1 MKTKYPLPKGFSGT
15 RRVAGILIALLALSL
30 IAASA
35 AVAAPFAYISNF
47 GSGNISIIDAGST
60 ALCQGTGQT
69 PPCVVATVPIGL
81 PGNSFPGG
89 VAVNPAGTL
98 AYVAD
103 QGDGTV
109 KVIRTSD
116 NSTAAAIPVG
126 VQPWGVAVSGDGATV
141 YVGLGDG
148 SVAMINA
155 SDFKVTPILNV
166 GGVLNGIVAAGSRVY
181 VSDATA
187 GQVVVI
193 DANNPGLPFVRIDVG
208 SSFNALPMGIV
219 ANAAGTRVYV
229 VDHFQNPVSL
239 NMTLEVSTI
248 DTTSNPPR
256 VIGTVTIDPNTM
268 ATPGGIALSPD
279 ESRLYVA
286 NDGRDRVTIVTLSD
300 GTLADVTVGKGPMGV
315 ATDPAGRVY
324 VANTI
329 DGTVTVLD
337 PNAPTKTVP
346 VGSTPFVFGA
356 FVTAGPPQFAL
367 TLNTIGSGSITAQPA
382 SATGKY
388 DAGTLVALMATPAA
402 GSQFSG
408 WSGACSGSSN
418 PCSVTM
424 DAAKS
429 VTATFTLKQYALTLM
444 MIGTGAGSIAANPT
458 GGTYA
463 HGAVVAVT
471 ATPAAGSQFSGW
483 SGACSG
489 SSNPCNVTMDGA
501 KSVTA
506 TVTLRQYALT
516 LTMNGTG
523 TGSIAANPTGGTYA
537 HGTVV
542 AVTATPATGSE
553 LSSWSGACSG
563 SGACS
568 VTMDA
573 AKSVTA
579 TFTVAPREPAP
590 TTCDDKINDLQKKV
604 AADKHPWRHDH
615 QLKAALRL
623 YPAAQAEL
631 AKAMAKVGAS
641 DKRYV
646 RALKEFNNGKAAL
659 CTGHYWRAHHE
670 LWESYYLAHEIL
682 KYHRR

>member
-1 MKTKYPLPKGFSGT
+1 M
-15 RRVAGILIALLALSL
+15 
-30 IAASA
+30 
-35 AVAAPFAYISNF
+35 
-47 GSGNISIIDAGST
+47 SIIDAGST

-116 NSTAAAIPVG
+116 NSTVAAIPVG

-166 GGVLNGIVAAGSRVY
+166 GGLLNGIVAAGSRVY

-286 NDGRDRVTIVTLSD
+286 NDDRDRVTIVTLSD

-329 DGTVTVLD
+329 DGSVTVLD

-388 DAGTLVALMATPAA
+388 DAGTIVAVTAAPAA

-444 MIGTGAGSIAANPT
+444 MIGTGAGSIAANP
-458 GGTYA
+458 A
-463 HGAVVAVT
+463 
-471 ATPAAGSQFSGW
+471 
-483 SGACSG
+483 
-489 SSNPCNVTMDGA
+489 
-501 KSVTA
+501 
-506 TVTLRQYALT
+506 
-516 LTMNGTG
+516 
-523 TGSIAANPTGGTYA
+523 GGTYA

-542 AVTATPATGSE
+542 AVTATPAAGSQF
-553 LSSWSGACSG
+553 SSWSGACSG

-646 RALKEFNNGKAAL
+646 RALKELNNGKAAL

-682 KYHRR
+682 EHHRR